1 MKHQWK
7 QSLSF
12 ILFLSSICFACA
24 LLRYSRECYDEP
36 IPSQIYII
44 PANIKEDQTRR
55 TRRTRDADKID
66 TKSIVFNQGVPLNLP
81 YEFLIDNPKL
91 NVEQIKEIANE
102 ILPQGASLHNFV
114 VMN

>member
-1 MKHQWK
+1 M
-7 QSLSF
+7 
-12 ILFLSSICFACA
+12 
-24 LLRYSRECYDEP
+24 
-36 IPSQIYII
+36 
-44 PANIKEDQTRR
+44 
-55 TRRTRDADKID
+55 ID